1 MALSEADITNIS
13 IILNTWLGF
22 HNTRRKVR
30 GLSISHC
37 YIILACVWLERLNRP
52 ISEGS
57 LRTWLKMY
65 HPSYLSKLV
74 AFLSLQ
80 EYIVLSRCTGK
91 HRFYTLTD
99 KGRQTAV
106 DLLRGIEER
115 QVAFFNKYHSLI

>member
-1 MALSEADITNIS
+1 MTLKESEINTIS

-22 HNTRRKVR
+22 HNTRRKVK

-37 YIILACVWLERLNRP
+37 YIILACVWLESLNRP
-52 ISEGS
+52 ITEGS

-65 HPSYLSKLV
+65 HSSYMSKLV
-74 AFLSLQ
+74 AFLALQ